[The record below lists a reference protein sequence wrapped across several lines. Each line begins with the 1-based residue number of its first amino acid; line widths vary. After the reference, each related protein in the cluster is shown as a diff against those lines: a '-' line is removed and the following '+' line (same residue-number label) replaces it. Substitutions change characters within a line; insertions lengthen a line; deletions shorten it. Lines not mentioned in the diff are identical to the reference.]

1 MPVHQ
6 VGHTALGDADPAC
19 LQSLMHVGHTAVLTE
34 APLAKQGNDVQAK
47 FTMGQRPTP
56 FFFGT
61 LAFVI
66 VGTIRLATL
75 ADHEGQ
81 VQLARQC
88 GNVAM
93 AVVGHPQRLTTCFTQ
108 LPEWSQGRFVR
119 RHGARSSSSHL
130 LSPVGVS
137 LLFLGLSACFSFQL
151 TPPFKP
157 SLPFSLFLILAQ
169 TVYLSQNV
177 SLFLHVF

>member
-1 MPVHQ
+1 MVSWPSEIMPLTGTFH
-6 VGHTALGDADPAC
+6 GSSTC
-19 LQSLMHVGHTAVLTE
+19 LTSVSKAV
-34 APLAKQGNDVQAK
+34 K

-66 VGTIRLATL
+66 VGTIRLDTL
-75 ADHEGQ
+75 VDHRGQ
-81 VQLARQC
+81 VPLARQC
-88 GNVAM
+88 GHVAM

-157 SLPFSLFLILAQ
+157 SLPFSIFCAVQSPNCLRTSAAM
-169 TVYLSQNV
+169 S
-177 SLFLHVF
+177 SP